1 MANILCYVELVT
13 SASGGHEPTPSS
25 LETLGQGRRLG
36 SALGATVYVAVAM
49 PQAPGYGND
58 DVLAKLATGGADKVL
73 LLVGDAFARPAVET
87 TWESHGTAMALAWDV
102 CQPAIVLMPST
113 SAGRELAARTAARAG
128 AAFLHDAFVE
138 MVDNQLVLAERNR
151 GRARCLHAELEFPVV
166 ATIPPG
172 RYAQA
177 AGDDEAEVEVLQA
190 SGVSRFVADDLEA
203 VRPAPLR
210 ATVGLPE
217 DFGPLPPGLA
227 NADRVV
233 ATPAW
238 IELATGRGPLR
249 IALGDHAEGEQ
260 ADFAVKAPA
269 REVLTQWFGRAPH
282 ERPTT

>member
-25 LETLGQGRRLG
+25 LEVLGQGRRLG

-73 LLVGDAFARPAVET
+73 LLVGDAFARPTVET
-87 TWESHGTAMALAWDV
+87 TLESHGTAIALAWDV

-138 MVDNQLVLAERNR
+138 MVDNQLVLAERSR
-151 GRARCLHAELEFPVV
+151 GHARCLHAELEFPVV

-177 AGDDEAEVEVLQA
+177 AGDEEAEVEVLQA
-190 SGVSRFVADDLEA
+190 SGVSRFLAEDAAA

-210 ATVGLPE
+210 ATVAVP
-217 DFGPLPPGLA
+217 DSFGALPPGLA
-227 NADRVV
+227 NAERIV

-238 IELATGRGPLR
+238 IELTTGRGPLR
-249 IALGDHAEGEQ
+249 IALGDRAEDEQ
-260 ADFAVKAPA
+260 ADFAVKSPPS
-269 REVLTQWFGRAPH
+269 EVLARWFGRAVNQGPS
-282 ERPTT
+282 T